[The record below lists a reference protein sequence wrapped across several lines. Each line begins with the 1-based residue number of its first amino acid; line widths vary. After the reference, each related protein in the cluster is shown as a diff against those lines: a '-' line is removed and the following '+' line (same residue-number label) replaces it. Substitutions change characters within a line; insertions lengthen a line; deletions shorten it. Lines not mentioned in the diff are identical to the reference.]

1 MQTATLTLT
10 NQRKL
15 PYNLQNSLPPMY
27 VQDIYLLEM
36 MMPAPRWT
44 RRFPFRAL
52 SGLDS
57 FRID

>member
-1 MQTATLTLT
+1 LTLT

-27 VQDIYLLEM
+27 FQDIYLLEM